1 MRRSGGASGN
11 PCLLRTDGDRPA
23 HFASAASASERKPSF
38 PISLR
43 AAPRIASLGG
53 ADDQYAGQREK
64 AATSAASN
72 RQWLRRA
79 RVCLRFVPW
88 VLLIRRTLY
97 SPCCADDAV
106 KALTQAAMSTP
117 ARARDFQQQRAAARI
132 VAIFRESGGF
142 GHVRQTAKNPAAAR
156 PASMTKPPQFRN
168 DQPHSRR
175 VSCLLTHRYRP
186 LCL

>member
-1 MRRSGGASGN
+1 MLAPDRWRSAGKY
-11 PCLLRTDGDRPA
+11 
-23 HFASAASASERKPSF
+23 FASAASASERKPSF

-97 SPCCADDAV
+97 SPCCADDAA
-106 KALTQAAMSTP
+106 KALTQAVMSTP

-142 GHVRQTAKNPAAAR
+142 GHVRQDGEEPCRGKTGEHDKGR
-156 PASMTKPPQFRN
+156 RSEMI
-168 DQPHSRR
+168 SRIAGECR
-175 VSCLLTHRYRP
+175 LLTHRYRP